1 MEPVKDYKKEIIT
14 LTRENIGK
22 EHICCAFSD
31 KKCQSSYESK
41 KSWLKKEFDNGYV
54 FRRLDERAKVFIEYV
69 PAEKA
74 WLPVVA
80 PNYLM
85 INCLWVSGQYKG
97 KGYAKALLQSA
108 IDDAKQQ
115 GKEGLV
121 TVVGTAKLPFM
132 SDTKWLLRQRFETVD
147 KLSYGFS
154 LLALKINKKA
164 ANPAFAE
171 SVSSGECP
179 EKNGLVVYY
188 SNRCPFTEYHVNTEL
203 TKTADK
209 RNIPLKIIKLE
220 SMEQAQSAPTPATIF
235 SLFYNGKFVTTDIS
249 VCMDSRFDKLKF

>member
-1 MEPVKDYKKEIIT
+1 MDSNFIT
-14 LTRENIGK
+14 LTKENIEK

-31 KKCQSSYESK
+31 KKCAESYEAK
-41 KSWLKKEFDNGYV
+41 KAWLKNEFDNGYI

-74 WLPVVA
+74 WIPVEA

-85 INCLWVSGQYKG
+85 INCFWVSGQYKG
-97 KGYAKALLQSA
+97 KGYAKALLQSV

-115 GKEGLV
+115 GKDGLV

-132 SDTKWLLRQRFETVD
+132 SDTKWLLRQGFETVE

-154 LLALKINKKA
+154 LLALKLNPKA
-164 ANPAFAE
+164 VNPKFGK
-171 SVSSGECP
+171 SVSSGECL

-203 TKTADK
+203 TKTVEN
-209 RNIPLKIIKLE
+209 RNLPLKIIKLTT
-220 SMEQAQSAPTPATIF
+220 MEQAQSAPTPATIF

-249 VCMDSRFDKLKF
+249 VCMDSRFDKILKN